1 MKNKGKHDTETLI
14 RLEAYL
20 LSERAGHPAGMDAIF
35 WKQAETL
42 VQEGKSL
49 SRRKDSKPVEKKK
62 TVSKKALAKVVAKQA
77 AADKSP
83 SSKPPVTKAV
93 RKSKAKEG
101 ADHHKLDA

>member
-42 VQEGKSL
+42 VREGKSL
-49 SRRKDSKPVEKKK
+49 SKRKDGKPVKKKK
-62 TVSKKALAKVVAKQA
+62 TVSKKALAKGVAKQA
-77 AADKSP
+77 AANKLP
-83 SSKPPVTKAV
+83 PGKPPVTKTV
-93 RKSKAKEG
+93 RKSKAKGG
-101 ADHHKLDA
+101 ADHNKLDA